1 MLTEALHMIV
11 TSQQLYGNKELIDI
25 LAFDIFADKKKK
37 KRCSQTF
44 LKMSDTLMWGQR
56 SSFMLFPAR
65 AFSEYP
71 LYCRHLTTFSNC
83 AIITVLLI
91 ALRGIHKT
99 VTAKQPTVNLFQ

>member
-1 MLTEALHMIV
+1 MLTEAWHMIV

-37 KRCSQTF
+37 KKSQTF

-71 LYCRHLTTFSNC
+71 LYCHHLTFSNC

-91 ALRGIHKT
+91 PLRGIHKT
-99 VTAKQPTVNLFQ
+99 VTAKQPKVNLFQ